1 MDDAMENKVLE
12 SLVHLDTNLQWIKM
26 QAEQTN
32 LHLAQINGAIAK
44 NCLDIET
51 NRGAAERNRDSIN
64 WMQYSLGGAFLIL
77 IGLIVSV
84 LIMRV

>member
-1 MDDAMENKVLE
+1 MDNE
-12 SLVHLDTNLQWIKM
+12 LVEAITRIDTNIEWIKS

-32 LHLAQINGAIAK
+32 LHLAQINGKVAE

-64 WMQYSLGGAFLIL
+64 WMQWAIGGAFLTL
-77 IGLIVSV
+77 VGLIVSV
-84 LIMRV
+84 LMMRV